1 MKLNLSNV
9 EQSYT
14 QTATLNANFDAIEG
28 AIENTL
34 SRDGTTPNEMNANID
49 MNDNSILNVNALDVE
64 SLTIAGI
71 PVSPALGVQA
81 EILASDVVFMQDG
94 NGAVQRS
101 VQDKLAET
109 VSVKD
114 FGAVGDG
121 VSNDYAAFVLWAA
134 EVNSSGNEW
143 VIPQGNYLL
152 NGPSTINLRTGG
164 KCFGTLIIPKNN
176 HSCRI
181 VFERDS
187 SGTILNTSGWT
198 ALNRGSLSANA
209 LNAAGKYINIGS
221 TLTLIERDGN
231 PANPY
236 LKQEFIRVEERT
248 SNFTTPLV
256 HTYGVPTSPTVV
268 VTAYAPSRPIIVD
281 NLRIVRR
288 GTYGGTESY
297 LGCLRVERDNATFN
311 NFELINE
318 NQTEPLAVG
327 VDVIRCA
334 DVVFNSPRISGLQFA
349 GTGYGINLSNTIGF
363 VCNNGTFID
372 CRHCISGRH
381 NVDVLLNG
389 GNYAGGIDDHWG
401 DRMVIDSPVITVGQ
415 GGSAIQ
421 YAGNDIIIRNP
432 VQINGRNL
440 LSIRADTPQ
449 LGGNVQIINPK
460 VITKGEA
467 GFYYMF
473 GFTSPDPTQTGFTT
487 LPRMPDSVVI
497 ENPSIDTTT
506 ALTYIQ
512 YLGWL
517 KAPHINWGDMRIVGN
532 LTASSTT
539 QVVGIFMWKDAT
551 YQTGRSATITVDGP
565 MDFGSTGV
573 AAYAASINANDTLAA
588 TVYVSGMTR
597 GNLRYSPY
605 SVKNATISNSG
616 IGYIENDNNITV
628 FGNSLF
634 TINNC
639 QMLGGYVS
647 ASFRNIAFYGCT
659 FTGTY
664 TAFPYDGA
672 IPVSYA
678 TMVGNTRTI
687 AQPNLPPN
695 LQSTI
700 VSPFVG
706 GPSSSI
712 NPITVPLT
720 SLRNADGSGLSGTG
734 TGSNFGSVVSFGT
747 NFYLKSANA
756 SSSTVTSNGWFEI
769 QIPAAYVAGSNFTVT
784 VNAEYDGGG
793 TLGATRSLTMSA
805 YKIANDGSTGANII
819 ATPAATFGAPAAD
832 YTFTVTG
839 TTLSANDRISL
850 FMSTSIQETG
860 GGSINSRVNSVR
872 VTF

>member
-1 MKLNLSNV
+1 MLQIQSPFQQLFDTNGSPLDDGYVYIGTANANPETSPIAIYWDDAGTIPAAQPLRTLNGYIVRSGTPARVYTALEDFSMTVKDKQGRVVFSVLDATSLSNLQNNLASSGGSALV
-9 EQSYT
+9 GFLQ
-14 QTATLNANFDAIEG
+14 AGIG
-28 AIENTL
+28 AVT
-34 SRDGTTPNEMNANID
+34 RT
-49 MNDNSILNVNALDVE
+49 VE
-64 SLTIAGI
+64 S
-71 PVSPALGVQA
+71 
-81 EILASDVVFMQDG
+81 
-94 NGAVQRS
+94 
-101 VQDKLAET
+101 KLRES
-109 VSVKD
+109 VSVTD
-114 FGAVGDG
+114 FGAVGNG
-121 VSNDYAAFVLWAA
+121 VSNDYAAFILWAA

-152 NGPSTINLRTGG
+152 DGPSTINLRTGG

-187 SGTILNTSGWT
+187 AGTILNTSGWT
-198 ALNRGSLSANA
+198 ALNRGSSSANA
-209 LNAAGKYINIGS
+209 LSAAGKYINIGS

-231 PANPY
+231 PADPY
-236 LKQEFIRVEERT
+236 LKQEFIRVAERT

-256 HTYGVPTSPTVV
+256 NTYGVPTSPTVV
-268 VTAYAPSRPIIVD
+268 VTAYTPSRPIIVD
-281 NLRIVRR
+281 NLRIVRS
-288 GTYGGTESY
+288 GAYGGTESY
-297 LGCLRVERDNATFN
+297 LGCLRVERDSATFN
-311 NFELINE
+311 NFELLNE
-318 NQTEPLAVG
+318 NQAEPLAVG
-327 VDVIRCA
+327 VDVLRCA
-334 DVVFNSPRISGLQFA
+334 DVVFNSPRISGFQFA

-460 VITKGEA
+460 VITKGET

-506 ALTYIQ
+506 AITYIQ

-565 MDFGSTGV
+565 MDFGATGV

-664 TAFPYDGA
+664 TAFPYDGT

-700 VSPFVG
+700 VSPFIG
-706 GPSSSI
+706 G
-712 NPITVPLT
+712 L
-720 SLRNADGSGLSGTG
+720 NA
-734 TGSNFGSVVSFGT
+734 
-747 NFYLKSANA
+747 Y
-756 SSSTVTSNGWFEI
+756 TVTNPTTDRSLNVTADTTA
-769 QIPAAYVAGSNFTVT
+769 QVAAVL
-784 VNAEYDGGG
+784 G
-793 TLGATRSLTMSA
+793 TLIEDL
-805 YKIANDGSTGANII
+805 K
-819 ATPAATFGAPAAD
+819 AAG
-832 YTFTVTG
+832 V
-839 TTLSANDRISL
+839 LL
-850 FMSTSIQETG
+850 
-860 GGSINSRVNSVR
+860 
-872 VTF
+872 